1 MNYEPA
7 SDELR
12 MQNNCY
18 NMMHFFSKRIVMAL
32 WACCSISASYALKFT
47 VDKITYETLTDNTVK
62 VSGFNFNLID
72 VTIPS
77 TVEYKNVIYQVKE
90 IGDKGL
96 CGFKTS
102 LDPRSK
108 MTTLIISEGVEKIG
122 TSAVTSNASLKTV
135 SFPASLK
142 EIGDKAFNNLGALV
156 EYIIPVNNNLSK
168 IGAEAFSGCPKLF
181 KEKPLLLPNNIS
193 EIGAKAF
200 QYDNFSSVV
209 IPPKC
214 YYY

>member
-77 TVEYKNVIYQVKE
+77 TVEYKNVK
-90 IGDKGL
+90 L
-96 CGFKTS
+96 CTKSRSQICVIKKFFLFLQRRS
-102 LDPRSK
+102 L
-108 MTTLIISEGVEKIG
+108 TAQIQ
-122 TSAVTSNASLKTV
+122 
-135 SFPASLK
+135 
-142 EIGDKAFNNLGALV
+142 LG
-156 EYIIPVNNNLSK
+156 
-168 IGAEAFSGCPKLF
+168 
-181 KEKPLLLPNNIS
+181 
-193 EIGAKAF
+193 
-200 QYDNFSSVV
+200 SV
-209 IPPKC
+209 
-214 YYY
+214 